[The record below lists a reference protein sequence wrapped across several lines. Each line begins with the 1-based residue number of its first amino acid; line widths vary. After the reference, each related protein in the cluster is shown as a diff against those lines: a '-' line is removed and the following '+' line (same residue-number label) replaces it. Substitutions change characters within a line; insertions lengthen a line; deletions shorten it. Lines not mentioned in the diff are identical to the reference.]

1 MLLMSSL
8 LLISLRPRV
17 ILIVM
22 RMSLMLILIFL
33 LALLLIPLWTYFL
46 LSRYILCYVH
56 GVYTSSQDLLSTV
69 LHGVSS
75 RFSITFLLAVP
86 IPMSFVFRANASHVL
101 VMVMTAS
108 NWTLGLIPVEKAVHM
123 IWAFLLL
130 DFLLVTLHIILLL
143 NLLLSPPILRFVIIV
158 LLVLLWQLVTI
169 PRVNL
174 VIIILIWSKVLLLS
188 PNIWSTFLAKNIY
201 ECIFFFRYPQIITVL
216 WHLLILSVMK
226 GRLILFLVVIISI
239 SEIPVT
245 FFLILF
251 VLHPIWTLY
260 DELGMDLSFG
270 SGST

>member
-1 MLLMSSL
+1 
-8 LLISLRPRV
+8 
-17 ILIVM
+17 
-22 RMSLMLILIFL
+22 MLILIFL

-46 LSRYILCYVH
+46 LCRYILCYVH

-86 IPMSFVFRANASHVL
+86 IPRSFVFRANASHVL
-101 VMVMTAS
+101 VMVMAAS
-108 NWTLGLIPVEKAVHM
+108 NWTWGLIPVEKAVHM

-143 NLLLSPPILRFVIIV
+143 DLLLSPPILRFVIIV

-201 ECIFFFRYPQIITVL
+201 ECILFFS
-216 WHLLILSVMK
+216 LSSNNNSTLTSTDPISDEGSPDFVSSSDYFYFWDSSD
-226 GRLILFLVVIISI
+226 IFLDSI
-239 SEIPVT
+239 CSPSN
-245 FFLILF
+245 LN
-251 VLHPIWTLY
+251 
-260 DELGMDLSFG
+260 S
-270 SGST
+270 